1 MASSRSG
8 GTCFRM
14 SWTRRSASLRR
25 ISQDEHALES
35 VGRVRLRR
43 AAPRLAQ
50 KTRKIFLF
58 PTSGTFVE
66 AKFAFAAIEF
76 FGMHTAP
83 PITARLVGHDRMQHF
98 VIQDVLEEP
107 KRHEAL
113 IEPGIDTNDAIFFLD
128 GPENKIFFRTFSVFA
143 VPNQFVTA
151 KTVTE
156 MTRVQFVEETAQ
168 IEITAFGVEPEL
180 LLERQS

>member
-1 MASSRSG
+1 M
-8 GTCFRM
+8 M
-14 SWTRRSASLRR
+14 LDVVVHP
-25 ISQDEHALES
+25 I
-35 VGRVRLRR
+35 GRQQRAGEDIGLRR
-43 AAPRLAQ
+43 ARIA
-50 KTRKIFLF
+50 
-58 PTSGTFVE
+58 
-66 AKFAFAAIEF
+66 
-76 FGMHTAP
+76 
-83 PITARLVGHDRMQHF
+83 VGIVIVRHDRMQHF

-128 GPENKIFFRTFSVFA
+128 RPENKIFFRTFSAFTA
-143 VPNQFVTA
+143 PNHFVSA

-168 IEITAFGVEPEL
+168 IEITAFGIEPEL